1 MLSRPP
7 TKITLTPEDILAY
20 EQRRLSR
27 DAAREQQMQNSPS
40 QDTSG
45 STVENGDT
53 SIEQDVSQDFTPA
66 QQTRAARLQKT
77 RLDREARM
85 GIVGNGGGGA
95 SRG

>member
-20 EQRRLSR
+20 EQRKLSR
-27 DAAREQQMQNSPS
+27 DAVREQHMHSSPS

-45 STVENGDT
+45 STIENGDT
-53 SIEQDVSQDFTPA
+53 SIEQDVSQDLTPA
-66 QQTRAARLQKT
+66 QQTRAARMQKT

-85 GIVGNGGGGA
+85 GIGGGGG

>member
-7 TKITLTPEDILAY
+7 TKITLTPDDIIAY
-20 EQRRLSR
+20 EQRKLSR
-27 DAAREQQMQNSPS
+27 DAIREQHMQSSPS
-40 QDTSG
+40 QETSG

-53 SIEQDVSQDFTPA
+53 SIEQDLDLTPA

-77 RLDREARM
+77 RLEREARM
-85 GIVGNGGGGA
+85 GVVSGGGG